1 MHRFDDLDEHSWE
14 DFQPDPSQ
22 PVPTERMLEPIERH
36 VGRPPVKRSWPRW
49 VAAASVLILVGLAG
63 LRFWRPAEKKQALA
77 KTPVSVEKPTIAV
90 RQTLINSASETK
102 TFSLP
107 DGSKTR
113 LARGS
118 SLSFDSGLAGA
129 RREIVLTGEASFTVA
144 RDKSRPFTVHAEH
157 LSVTVLGTV
166 FGIDDTHSGYT
177 TVVLYSGRVVVKK
190 EPGTR
195 GGFADVYL
203 EPGQE
208 LQVNRGDGSVRMST
222 IAGTAAAEKAPAP
235 VPRQLMSFTRQPL
248 TEIFNELHNAYHIT
262 ISYDSVALKNID
274 FTGTFNSGKESLES
288 FLTTLCELN
297 ELQLKKTDKGF
308 SVEPK
313 QP

>member
-1 MHRFDDLDEHSWE
+1 
-14 DFQPDPSQ
+14 
-22 PVPTERMLEPIERH
+22 MLEPIEQR

-63 LRFWRPAEKKQALA
+63 LRFWRPAETKPPLA
-77 KTPVSVEKPTIAV
+77 RTPVTKEKPTIAA
-90 RQTLINSASETK
+90 RQTLTNSTSETRL
-102 TFSLP
+102 FLLP

-113 LARGS
+113 LTRGS
-118 SLSFDSGLAGA
+118 SLSFDSGLAGP

-144 RDKSRPFTVHAEH
+144 RDKSRPFTVHTNDLA
-157 LSVTVLGTV
+157 VTVLGTV
-166 FGIDDTHSGYT
+166 FGIDDTHHGYT
-177 TVVLYSGRVVVKK
+177 TVALYSGRVVVKK
-190 EPGTR
+190 EPATR

-203 EPGQE
+203 EPGQQ

-222 IAGTAAAEKAPAP
+222 IPGTAATEKAPATAP
-235 VPRQLMSFTRQPL
+235 HQLMSFTREPL
-248 TEIFNELHNAYHIT
+248 TEIVNELHNAYHIT
-262 ISYDSVALKNID
+262 ITYDSAALKNID
-274 FTGTFNSGKESLES
+274 FTGTFNSEKESLES

-308 SVEPK
+308 SIEPK